1 MTGKSV
7 ERIRAMKYK
16 LMNFN
21 ISYELKSILEE
32 LALRKHV
39 SKTAILN
46 SLIATYGQREL
57 HELRS
62 FSKGSN

>member
-1 MTGKSV
+1 
-7 ERIRAMKYK
+7 
-16 LMNFN
+16 MNFN

-57 HELRS
+57 QELRS
-62 FSKGSN
+62 FSQGTH